1 MFQGLLT
8 FMTLSMLPVA
18 PSDVAV
24 RLPPMQLP
32 VSQEPQQKEAPR
44 KMVRGFGPAVRNEEK
59 FAKGIRCNDQPKCTD
74 PSHSNKEGFF
84 RQKSSCRPCLKEAVE
99 GIPPSATRWQ
109 TARYLNALFRC
120 YFCPFCFLELERDEL
135 HNAPVKS
142 RCTKHVNLNRTT
154 KCQHD
159 HPWKNC
165 KECLH
170 DPRSGTDFCPCGAR
184 MYQVVASCKCPAGL
198 KELSYGL
205 RFGTNPYT
213 VPTEAVRA
221 REELMASESLAR
233 AALMQLSGEEVPR
246 AKKRRVAE
254 EPSV

>member
-1 MFQGLLT
+1 MFQGIVT
-8 FMTLSMLPVA
+8 FMTLSMLPAVA

-24 RLPPMQLP
+24 LLPPMQLP
-32 VSQEPQQKEAPR
+32 VGQKPKPQQKPR
-44 KMVRGFGPAVRNEEK
+44 KLVGGFGPAVLNEEK
-59 FAKGIRCNDQPKCTD
+59 AAMGIRCNDQPKCTD
-74 PSHSNKEGFF
+74 PSHSDKEGWF

-109 TARYLNALFRC
+109 AARYLNALFRC

-170 DPRSGTDFCPCGAR
+170 DPRSATDFCPCGSR
-184 MYQVVASCKCPAGL
+184 NVEVNGNCTCPAGL
-198 KELSYGL
+198 KEQSYGL
-205 RFGTNPYT
+205 RFGTNPFI
-213 VPTEAVRA
+213 VPTDEVRA
-221 REELMASESLAR
+221 REELMASESLAL
-233 AALMQLSGEEVPR
+233 AALMQLSGEEVPP
-246 AKKRRVAE
+246 AKKRRVTTD
-254 EPSV
+254 